1 MKPMGALCL
10 KMCVAT
16 VLAAIG
22 LLPGPGATP
31 LHAAE
36 PKPGT
41 HFEVSAKAL
50 PQPYASP
57 SVSNSPRL
65 VERPENLRP
74 VAPPGF
80 EVTLF
85 AEGLD
90 HPRNLLV
97 AANGDVLLAES
108 RPGRITLLRD
118 SDGDGRADLSR
129 TFASGF
135 RLPHGLALDDGFF
148 YVADTQAIWRF
159 PYHPGDDVV
168 RGPETR
174 VTARGAFG
182 DLGGHWT
189 RNLAI
194 HPLDGRLFVSI
205 GSEGNLAE
213 EPLPRASIQVF
224 NADGSGQRT
233 YANGLRNPVG
243 IAFHPDSAEL
253 FTVVNERDGLG
264 DELVPDYLTAVVD
277 GAFYGWPYA
286 YSGSHPQP
294 GFADLRPDLVAAS
307 RLPDLL
313 FRSHSA
319 PIGLTFYDG
328 MTFPQKYRGDAFV
341 ALRGSWN
348 ADLPRGYFVA
358 RVPFQNGKPVGG
370 YEVFLSGFR
379 LDTRTSGRAEVWGR
393 PTGVA
398 TTPDGGLLISDDSGG
413 TLWLVRWRG
422 K

>member
-1 MKPMGALCL
+1 MSIKALLSACL
-10 KMCVAT
+10 RT
-16 VLAAIG
+16 VVLSMAIAHWPSFAVFPTQAAD
-22 LLPGPGATP
+22 PV
-31 LHAAE
+31 
-36 PKPGT
+36 PGT
-41 HFEVSAKAL
+41 QFSIPAEEL

-57 SVSNSPRL
+57 SASNSPRL
-65 VERPENLRP
+65 VRRPSNQKP
-74 VAPPGF
+74 VVPDGF

-85 AEGLD
+85 AENLG
-90 HPRNLLV
+90 HPRNLIV

-118 SDGDGRADLSR
+118 SDGDGRADLID
-129 TFASGF
+129 TFVAGF
-135 RLPHGLALDDGFF
+135 RLPHGLALATGAL
-148 YVADTQAIWRF
+148 YIADARAIWRL
-159 PYHPGDDVV
+159 PYHPGDESA
-168 RGPETR
+168 RGRATR
-174 VTARGAFG
+174 ITAKGAFG
-182 DLGGHWT
+182 DPGGHWT

-224 NADGSGQRT
+224 DPDGSGQRT
-233 YANGLRNPVG
+233 YASGLRNPVG
-243 IAFHPDSAEL
+243 IAFHPSSGAL
-253 FTVVNERDGLG
+253 YTVVNERDGLG
-264 DELVPDYLTAVVD
+264 DELVPDYLTAVEE

-286 YSGSHPQP
+286 YSGNHPQP
-294 GFADLRPDLVAAS
+294 GFADLRPDLVAAA

-328 MTFPQKYRGDAFV
+328 ASFPQDYHGDAFV

-358 RVPFQNGKPVGG
+358 RVPFRNGRPLGG
-370 YEVFLSGFR
+370 YEVFMSGFR
-379 LDTRTSGRAEVWGR
+379 LDDKPAGRAEVWGR

-398 TTPDGGLLISDDSGG
+398 VTPGGGLLVSDDSGG

-422 K
+422 E